1 MMRNIEALSV
11 EIRLDYFILF
21 FFWVNCSSWIS
32 LQFDLIN
39 SRDNFELLGVQ
50 SDEEE
55 EHTEI

>member
-11 EIRLDYFILF
+11 EIRLDSFILF
-21 FFWVNCSSWIS
+21 FFWVNFSSWIS